1 MIEPHSRLE
10 PPHNILLIEDDHNY
24 AQLVELMLTD
34 SGQLNCTIA
43 HYETLAEGI
52 GYLNRHGAME
62 VAAVLLDLSLP
73 DSQGFDTLGRLIQR
87 FPNLNVIVLTGQDDK
102 SLGVQAV
109 RSGAQDFL
117 VKGYFDDGQLVK
129 ALRYSITRNNILRRL
144 EETQRIARIGNW
156 ECSPQD
162 HYFSASEETYRI
174 FGLSVHHVFTCE
186 DLMKQDCPFFI
197 LLSLQ
202 DEARKAG
209 KVQKDIR
216 IKRVDGEMR
225 DLAAV
230 CTAKKLCSGAYLFNG
245 IIQDITERKQA
256 EELRKARDLAQ
267 HMAKVREQ
275 FIAGVS
281 HEMRTPMNAILGLSN
296 LLAQTSL
303 DEEQA
308 GYVNSIKQSSE
319 VLLGIINDILQVASI
334 QNGKVRVENK
344 DFQLSA
350 LLNNVVE
357 VLKHKAAEKNLAFS
371 LSLEDGIPDVL
382 NADALRL
389 KQILY
394 NLVGNAL
401 KFTDRG
407 YVQIA
412 VNMLESREKEV
423 HLQFKV
429 EDSGIGIE
437 GQELEGIFE
446 AFSRIPHPGRL
457 YEGTG
462 LGLPIAKSLIE
473 AQGGVME
480 VRSTPG
486 RGSCFSFNLWLEK
499 GEQPGH
505 LQRDTGEDAAIFL
518 PAEAGFRLLL
528 VEDHKLNQA
537 VARKTLE
544 KKWRNIKVLLAEN
557 GEEAIEILRQQP
569 VDIILM
575 DLQMPVRDGY
585 STTRYIREN
594 LPPPVSAV
602 PILAMTAHAHIS
614 QDESFREYGLNDF
627 VLKPFEPEQLFRKI
641 EYYLAHTT

>member
-1 MIEPHSRLE
+1 MIEPHPRIE
-10 PPHNILLIEDDHNY
+10 PPHSILLIEDDLDY
-24 AQLVELMLTD
+24 AQLVGLMLTD
-34 SGQLNCTIA
+34 SEQLNCSIA
-43 HYETLAEGI
+43 HRETLAEGI
-52 GYLNRHGAME
+52 AYLNQHGAAE

-117 VKGYFDDGQLVK
+117 VKGYFDDGQLAK

-162 HYFSASEETYRI
+162 HYFMASEETYRI
-174 FGLSVHHVFTCE
+174 FGLSAHHVFTCE
-186 DLMKQDCPFFI
+186 DLMQPDCPFFV

-202 DEARKAG
+202 DEARKSA

-230 CTAKKLCSGAYLFNG
+230 CTAKKLRSGAYLFNG
-245 IIQDITERKQA
+245 IIQDITERRQA
-256 EELRKARDLAQ
+256 EEMRKARDLAQ

-308 GYVNSIKQSSE
+308 GYVNSIKHSSE

-334 QNGKVRVENK
+334 QNGKATIENK

-357 VLKHKAAEKNLAFS
+357 VMKHKAAEKNLAFS
-371 LSLEDGIPDVL
+371 VDVDSRIPDVL
-382 NADALRL
+382 NGDALRL
-389 KQILY
+389 KQVLY

-407 YVQIA
+407 FVEATIRL
-412 VNMLESREKEV
+412 LEKRQEAV
-423 HLQFKV
+423 HLQFNV

-437 GQELEGIFE
+437 RQELEGIFE
-446 AFSRIPHPGRL
+446 AFSRVPQPGRL

-473 AQGGVME
+473 AQGGGME

-486 RGSCFSFNLWLEK
+486 SGSCFSFNLWLNK
-499 GEQPGH
+499 GKQPEPPPPGA
-505 LQRDTGEDAAIFL
+505 GEGEPLLL
-518 PAEAGFRLLL
+518 PADADFRLLL

-544 KKWRNIKVLLAEN
+544 KKWRNIKVFLAEN
-557 GEEAIEILRQQP
+557 GEEAIEILRKET

-585 STTRYIREN
+585 STTRYIRKN
-594 LPPPVSAV
+594 LPPPASGV

-614 QDESFREYGLNDF
+614 QDESFREYGLNDY

-641 EYYLAHTT
+641 EYYLTHTS